1 MTTFLAFVFA
11 LLVLV
16 SVHEWGHYRMAVVMG
31 VKVLT
36 FSIGMGPVLWRSR
49 PSSGGTEWQLGALPI
64 GGYVVML
71 DESQAHVEP
80 PEQAMAF
87 NRQSLGA
94 RALIVAAGPVANL
107 LLAVLLF
114 AGVAWWGQ
122 SEPLPILSTPRLQ
135 SAAAQAGLMGGE
147 HVIRAIALETS
158 VDMGK
163 EGPSEESS
171 LSPVSVQSY
180 NDLQDV
186 AKQAS
191 AQAQNLWLDV
201 RASPEHPA
209 RWVRL
214 SWVSNPGTA
223 VATASPLAVWGIE
236 GPRTRAEIG
245 SVLPDSPAAQGGLHQ
260 GDVVQQINGQS
271 VPDAQFLRR
280 QLRQSLQ
287 NGQAL
292 PVSLQVERGGQS
304 MSLNLM
310 PQVVPWELGSVSRV
324 GAVIGSPPES
334 IWVDHGLWESL
345 GQGVQAVAQMTG
357 ATASMLADMV
367 TGRAGLEQLGGPLA
381 IADQAGKSAQLGWS
395 AYVRFLAFLSVSIG
409 LLNLLPL
416 PLLDGGHLMYYLWEL
431 LTGKPVSVDWMNA
444 LQKVGLML
452 LAALMMMALVNDGLR
467 LWP

>member
-1 MTTFLAFVFA
+1 MTTFLAFIFA
-11 LLVLV
+11 LLILV
-16 SVHEWGHYRMAVVMG
+16 SVHEWGHYRMALAMG

-36 FSIGMGPVLWRSR
+36 FSIGMGPTLWRYR
-49 PSSGGTEWQLGALPI
+49 PRSGGTEWQLGALPI

-71 DESQAHVEP
+71 DESQAPVDP
-80 PEQAMAF
+80 SEQKVAF

-94 RALIVAAGPVANL
+94 RALIVAAGPLANL
-107 LLAVLLF
+107 LLAVILF
-114 AGVAWWGQ
+114 AVVAWWGQ
-122 SEPLPILSTPRLQ
+122 SEPLPILSTPRPQ
-135 SAAAQAGLMGGE
+135 SAAAQAGLLGGE
-147 HVIRAIALETS
+147 QVIRAMALEAS
-158 VDMGK
+158 ADMGK
-163 EGPSEESS
+163 AGPNEESS
-171 LSPVSVQSY
+171 LSPVSVQTY
-180 NDLQDV
+180 NNLQDV
-186 AKQAS
+186 ASQANAAS
-191 AQAQNLWLDV
+191 QNLWLEV
-201 RASPEHPA
+201 RSGPEHSV
-209 RWVRL
+209 RWVCL
-214 SWVSNPGTA
+214 SWGSNSGTP
-223 VATASPLAVWGIE
+223 VATVPPLSVWGIE

-245 SVLPDSPAAQGGLHQ
+245 SVLPDSPAAQGGLRQ
-260 GDVVQQINGQS
+260 GDVVQQINGQP

-292 PVSLQVERGGQS
+292 PVNLQVERGGQS
-304 MSLNLM
+304 LSLNLM
-310 PQVVPWELGSVSRV
+310 PKVVPSEQGPVSRV

-357 ATASMLADMV
+357 ATASMVADMV

-381 IADQAGKSAQLGWS
+381 IADQAGKSAQMGWS

-431 LTGKPVSVDWMNA
+431 LTGKPVSADWMNA
-444 LQKVGLML
+444 MQKVGLML
-452 LAALMMMALVNDGLR
+452 LATLMVMALVNDGLR